1 MDDFIYFLFLIAW
14 LAFSFYQQG
23 VKKKKR
29 QEQMKAAREREQQ
42 IQEELTQE
50 DSARE
55 YQPVEEAPRKSEP
68 QPDFRKTLEDILLGE
83 EADAEETPQPVERKD
98 AKQQETNTMQTRS
111 EQDKNIYQKYFDD
124 EMLEGSQE
132 NLNTEPE
139 KLEDKIEELEEEMV
153 LQEEDTIEEPAEKTQ
168 FDLRKAVIYSEILN
182 RRYN

>member
-42 IQEELTQE
+42 NQEELTQE
-50 DSARE
+50 DRARE
-55 YQPVEEAPRKSEP
+55 YQPVEEAPRKSES
-68 QPDFRKTLEDILLGE
+68 QPDFRKTLEEILLGE
-83 EADAEETPQPVERKD
+83 EIDAEETSQPAERKTSN
-98 AKQQETNTMQTRS
+98 QQQPGTENMS
-111 EQDKNIYQKYFDD
+111 EQDKNVYQKYYD
-124 EMLEGSQE
+124 EEMTEGSQE
-132 NLNTEPE
+132 RINMEPE